1 MLSLTI
7 SFALNPEE
15 FHVVVVEGKELEVVS
30 STKLLTR
37 NQSLFCKKDAL
48 QIRVFLA

>member
-1 MLSLTI
+1 MGEH
-7 SFALNPEE
+7 AKEKG
-15 FHVVVVEGKELEVVS
+15 VEGKELEVVS
-30 STKLLTR
+30 STKLLMR